1 MIQTEKLLIS
11 ALSSNNLGKYEY
23 STGEDL
29 GLKPSNI
36 DQAKFEYSPMGISL
50 SKSFKKDKV
59 KNVAKRDSDFSY
71 IGKHSF
77 YRFYKEYKELE
88 EIPLDSKYNEMRKFN
103 NLLTI
108 FKNLKRKN
116 SKTQLK
122 NGRIVKYVEELYEKY
137 YNAFKNEYDNDDER

>member
-1 MIQTEKLLIS
+1 M
-11 ALSSNNLGKYEY
+11 SSNNLGKYEY

-29 GLKPSNI
+29 GLKPCTI
-36 DQAKFEYSPMGISL
+36 DQAKFEYSPLGMSL

-59 KNVAKRDSDFSY
+59 KNVANRESDFSY

-88 EIPLDSKYNEMRKFN
+88 EIPLDSKYNKTRKFN
-103 NLLTI
+103 KLLTI
-108 FKNLKRKN
+108 FKNLKPKN

-122 NGRIVKYVEELYEKY
+122 NGRIVKYVDELYEKY
-137 YNAFKNEYDNDDER
+137 YNAFKNEYDNNDERWVKMV